1 MKGIFQS
8 HPHQTKHK
16 PTATMNAQN
25 NNRDVM
31 NSAWNRVKID
41 APQDYQNTWR
51 EATAFFGSTFGET
64 VELTKTLGQIAPL
77 IVELH
82 IGNILNAMSV
92 MTDEYDTLHDISKA
106 DGTLTFDEAKEHL
119 DTMKTALTDL
129 IYTVKQITLET
140 KQNNN

>member
-1 MKGIFQS
+1 
-8 HPHQTKHK
+8 
-16 PTATMNAQN
+16 MNAQN

-31 NSAWNRVKID
+31 NSAWNKVKID

-64 VELTKTLGQIAPL
+64 LEATRTLNQIVPL

-82 IGNILNAMSV
+82 MGNILDAMSV
-92 MTDEYDTLHDISKA
+92 MKDEYDALHDISKA